1 VTFGEPVT
9 LAELRQR
16 NEPGDDM
23 AAVVAYARG
32 VLAAHLE
39 AGETPALVRA

>member
-16 NEPGDDM
+16 YGLGDDM
-23 AAVVAYARG
+23 AAIVAYARG
-32 VLAAHLE
+32 VLAAHLKAE
-39 AGETPALVRA
+39 DTSSLVRA